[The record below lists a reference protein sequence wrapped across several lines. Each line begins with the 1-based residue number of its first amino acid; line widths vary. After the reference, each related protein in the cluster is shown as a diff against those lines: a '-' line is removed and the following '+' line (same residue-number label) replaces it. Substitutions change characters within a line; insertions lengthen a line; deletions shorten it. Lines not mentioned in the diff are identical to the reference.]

1 MWEGLPLKKMKPKIV
16 EVITKIL
23 EAINNNVS
31 LEELNHS
38 LVKSKEYDDQTLGIA
53 FSLVY
58 DKILIKKK
66 KTLNKTNR
74 KVSMRILSD
83 QEKEI
88 LGIENYNYLLHLMNL
103 GLVESENLELLLEQ
117 INFYPENKL
126 TRKDINWMILIS
138 LIDFDSEIPSGS
150 RMHLYSSDSV
160 N

>member
-1 MWEGLPLKKMKPKIV
+1 MKPKIV

-23 EAINNNVS
+23 EALNKNVS

-38 LVKSKEYDDQTLGIA
+38 LLKSKEYDEQTLGIA

-58 DKILIKKK
+58 DKILLKKK
-66 KTLNKTNR
+66 KTFNQSKR
-74 KVSMRILSD
+74 KLSIRILSD
-83 QEKEI
+83 QEKDI
-88 LGIENYNYLLHLMNL
+88 LGIENYNYMLHLMNL
-103 GLVESENLELLLEQ
+103 GLIELENLELLLEQ

-126 TRKDINWMILIS
+126 TRKEINWMILIS
-138 LIDFDSEIPSGS
+138 LIDFESDIPPGS

>member
-1 MWEGLPLKKMKPKIV
+1 MKPKIV

-23 EAINNNVS
+23 EALNNNVS
-31 LEELNHS
+31 LEDLNHS
-38 LVKSKEYDDQTLGIA
+38 LLKSKEYDEQTLGIA

-58 DKILIKKK
+58 DKILMKKK
-66 KTLNKTNR
+66 KSSKESQR
-74 KVSMRILSD
+74 KLSIRVLSE
-83 QEKEI
+83 QEKDI

-103 GLVESENLELLLEQ
+103 GLIEIENLELLLEQ

-126 TRKDINWMILIS
+126 TRKEINWMILIS
-138 LIDFDSEIPSGS
+138 LIDFDSEILPGS